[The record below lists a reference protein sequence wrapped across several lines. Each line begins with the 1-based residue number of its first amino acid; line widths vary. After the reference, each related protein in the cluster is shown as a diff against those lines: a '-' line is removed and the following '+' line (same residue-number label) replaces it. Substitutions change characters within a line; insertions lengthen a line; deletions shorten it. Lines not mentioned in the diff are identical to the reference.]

1 MSTQRPREDN
11 VIYANFGARRR
22 SPEQKQ
28 AKQASET
35 RSRYKDVPAT
45 WNAAGRRIW
54 EAVVRYSDA
63 GRIKRGIA
71 YANGGHVAEL
81 YPRLGGIDAVV
92 TGSQIEPFHTV
103 IELPRRTAADIGGL
117 LSDIAHDS
125 AALMKARN
133 GVYTDEA
140 LDTLIANGPEE
151 FRLHCSCPDPAVACK
166 HIVAVGY
173 QAAQRMSEHHEFI
186 LQLRDSS
193 IARLTGMAPPTV
205 QHEAAQ
211 PDAPGEV
218 TASTPRPQPDFWE
231 GGALP
236 DLPTPKVAPMI
247 EDSDITMLHKAMQTI
262 SFTNIDQLR
271 AVSDIED
278 LFYALT
284 ETED

>member
-1 MSTQRPREDN
+1 
-11 VIYANFGARRR
+11 
-22 SPEQKQ
+22 
-28 AKQASET
+28 
-35 RSRYKDVPAT
+35 
-45 WNAAGRRIW
+45 
-54 EAVVRYSDA
+54 
-63 GRIKRGIA
+63 
-71 YANGGHVAEL
+71 
-81 YPRLGGIDAVV
+81 
-92 TGSQIEPFHTV
+92 
-103 IELPRRTAADIGGL
+103 
-117 LSDIAHDS
+117 
-125 AALMKARN
+125 MKARN

-151 FRLHCSCPDPAVACK
+151 FRLHCSCPDPVVACK

-205 QHEAAQ
+205 QHEAVQ

-218 TASTPRPQPDFWE
+218 PSPGPRPEPDFWE
-231 GGALP
+231 GGTLP
-236 DLPTPKVAPMI
+236 DLPTPQVAPMI